1 MLEIQE
7 KEINLNQMKILGKSC
22 NIITSASWLFRK
34 YSRLKIDGSGFDWFC
49 QPELYK
55 IYPDINK
62 IQLNKAEEL
71 SKSSLDE
78 ILRIRK
84 SIRDF
89 SNKPLTKEQLSYL
102 LWASTGIQRKEN
114 RNDYRTVPSAGA
126 LYPIETYLIIH
137 NVRDVPKGVY
147 HYSIKEHVLEELKTG
162 DFSEK
167 ITRAALDQKMCADA
181 TVVFIWTA
189 IFNRSKWKYGQRAY
203 RYIYLDA
210 GHIAQNL
217 ALASVSLDL
226 GSCQIAALF
235 DEEVNEII
243 DVDGIEE
250 STIYMSVVGCLDK
263 EE

>member
-1 MLEIQE
+1 
-7 KEINLNQMKILGKSC
+7 
-22 NIITSASWLFRK
+22 
-34 YSRLKIDGSGFDWFC
+34 
-49 QPELYK
+49 
-55 IYPDINK
+55 
-62 IQLNKAEEL
+62 
-71 SKSSLDE
+71 
-78 ILRIRK
+78 
-84 SIRDF
+84 
-89 SNKPLTKEQLSYL
+89 
-102 LWASTGIQRKEN
+102 
-114 RNDYRTVPSAGA
+114 
-126 LYPIETYLIIH
+126 
-137 NVRDVPKGVY
+137 
-147 HYSIKEHVLEELKTG
+147 
-162 DFSEK
+162 
-167 ITRAALDQKMCADA
+167 MCADA